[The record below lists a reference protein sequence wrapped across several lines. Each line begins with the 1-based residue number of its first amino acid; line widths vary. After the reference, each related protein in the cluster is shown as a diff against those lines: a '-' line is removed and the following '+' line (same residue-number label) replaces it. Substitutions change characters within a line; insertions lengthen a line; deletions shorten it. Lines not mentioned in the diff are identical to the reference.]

1 MKQKC
6 KKSSPKGAKDF
17 SKSSE
22 GDEQQKL
29 FQWAS
34 IASNLLHYEGL
45 GLMFHIPNEGKRS
58 RFSGGKMKKE
68 GLKRGVAD
76 VCLPVPRGPY
86 HGLFFEMKY
95 DKKSASWVIDLDLTG
110 KGDENGPQRFKVTS
124 TPDWLGRNWGT
135 AGGVKLCDNESVCED
150 VFITEIGKYQL
161 QVSSVDM
168 TWKLVPLQ

>member
-1 MKQKC
+1 MSPNS
-6 KKSSPKGAKDF
+6 KSDTKGKAAKGVLT
-17 SKSSE
+17 SSE

-45 GLMFHIPNEGKRS
+45 GLLFHIPNEGKRS
-58 RFSGGKMKKE
+58 RFSGGKMKAE

-95 DKKSASWVIDLDLTG
+95 GNNKLTKEQEQFLKGVRAQGYATWVCYSAQEAIELITHYYELPKFKGG
-110 KGDENGPQRFKVTS
+110 K
-124 TPDWLGRNWGT
+124 
-135 AGGVKLCDNESVCED
+135 
-150 VFITEIGKYQL
+150 
-161 QVSSVDM
+161 
-168 TWKLVPLQ
+168 

>member
-6 KKSSPKGAKDF
+6 LKSSTSKGVKEF

-58 RFSGGKMKKE
+58 RFSGGKMKAE

-95 DKKSASWVIDLDLTG
+95 DKNKLT
-110 KGDENGPQRFKVTS
+110 KEQTDFLR
-124 TPDWLGRNWGT
+124 
-135 AGGVKLCDNESVCED
+135 GVKAQGYATWVCYSAQEAIEL
-150 VFITEIGKYQL
+150 ITHYYELPKFKGGRQ
-161 QVSSVDM
+161 
-168 TWKLVPLQ
+168 